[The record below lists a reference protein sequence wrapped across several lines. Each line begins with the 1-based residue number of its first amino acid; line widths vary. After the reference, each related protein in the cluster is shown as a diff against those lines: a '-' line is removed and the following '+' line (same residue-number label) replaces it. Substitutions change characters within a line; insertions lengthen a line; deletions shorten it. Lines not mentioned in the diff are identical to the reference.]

1 MQGRTRGALG
11 AALTMML
18 ALGVA
23 QAASAAS
30 WPMFGGG
37 PGRSSFALGEPSTG
51 ALPSSWTVTD
61 APNQGVLTTPLI
73 TRGARPLVVYGT
85 QQAGA
90 SNGRVHVRDLVTGL
104 AVGPA
109 NGTSVDESPGDG
121 DTMGGGNKAS
131 LSFVDTSAPGG
142 LPGQVFIVY
151 NDDNSQGSGND
162 VAIAQ
167 VDLATGQLV
176 NDVPVPDTPH
186 TNALSAPGP
195 NGTDV
200 SSAPL
205 LELDA
210 AGDGHLVFRTGQ
222 PLYGPADPLNPTAD
236 PPLVDRIERVHTV
249 PIRNARSRSAV
260 IDTAK
265 HRSTPNFYAT
275 SRTSPALVT
284 LADPADGGAP
294 STFVAMGT
302 SKPSGFQEVRTF
314 KLPTLEPGPS
324 TDPATDGLRGWM
336 QSIST
341 PSTASGLRAG
351 APGSGVAT
359 TPYLLVATGA
369 AGGTARTYKLVQ
381 QGSKLLVDASAE
393 FPGEASPA
401 LATDALAGPGAPA
414 EGRVVV
420 AASTNLYVLRVSDLG
435 LVAKLSPTDLQR
447 GCDAPCTPP
456 PPSQTGFRATSPVIA
471 GGRVYVAR
479 DDGTQLVLDRE
490 TAQPVPAGTFT
501 QAAGNAGSLFSRG
514 QPAAGAG
521 YVVFT
526 GNRGVFAYRAPSAA
540 VPPPLG
546 SPASGISPA
555 VLGSGPT
562 TGPVVAGR
570 PVVLPRAIAGLRR
583 SFRPRVSLQTRRTG
597 TRTRIVRLRVTAR
610 RGWRVSVRCR
620 GQGCPRSSIIR
631 QASSSNPLRIK
642 RLERTFRRTTTIEIW
657 ATRRGTVGTIV
668 RYALRPRQAPLRTE
682 SCLAAGART
691 ATRCAR

>member
-1 MQGRTRGALG
+1 MRGRTRGALG

-18 ALGVA
+18 ALSVA

-51 ALPSSWTVTD
+51 ALPSSWTITD

-90 SNGRVHVRDLVTGL
+90 SNGRVHIRDLVTGI
-104 AVGPA
+104 AVGPS
-109 NGTSVDESPGDG
+109 NGTSIDESPGDG
-121 DTMGGGNKAS
+121 DTMGGANRAS

-142 LPGQVFIVY
+142 VPGQAFIVY

-167 VDLATGQLV
+167 FDLATGELV

-186 TNALSAPGP
+186 TRPAQLSGP

-210 AGDGHLVFRTGQ
+210 AGNGHLVFRTGR
-222 PLYGPADPLNPTAD
+222 PIYGPDPLD
-236 PPLVDRIERVHTV
+236 PAAAGPIVDREERVHV
-249 PIRNARSRSAV
+249 IPVANARSRGAV
-260 IDTAK
+260 IDTAGA
-265 HRSTPNFYAT
+265 RATPNFYAT
-275 SRTSPALVT
+275 SRTSPTLVT
-284 LADPADGGAP
+284 LADPAAGGAP
-294 STFVAMGT
+294 ATFVAMGT
-302 SKPSGFQEVRTF
+302 SKASGFQEVRTF
-314 KLPTLEPGPS
+314 RVPTLEPGPG
-324 TDPATDGLRGWM
+324 TDPATDGLRGWL
-336 QSIST
+336 QSVST
-341 PSTASGLRAG
+341 PSTPTGLRAG
-351 APGSGVAT
+351 APGSGLAT

-369 AGGTARTYKLVQ
+369 AGGTARTYRLVQ
-381 QGSKLLVDASAE
+381 QGSRLVIDRSAE
-393 FPGEASPA
+393 LPGEASPA
-401 LATDALAGPGAPA
+401 LATDALAGSGAPPD
-414 EGRVVV
+414 GRVAV
-420 AASTNLYVLRVSDLG
+420 AADTNLYVLRASDLS
-435 LVAKLSPTDLQR
+435 LVSRLSQTDLQR

-456 PPSQTGFRATSPVIA
+456 PSSQTGFRATSPVIA

-479 DDGTQLVLDRE
+479 DDGTQLVLDRD

-501 QAAGNAGSLFSRG
+501 QAADNGGSLFGRG

-526 GNRGVFAYRAPSAA
+526 SNRGVFAYRTPTAA

-546 SPASGISPA
+546 SPASGIAPA

-562 TGPVVAGR
+562 TGPVIEGR
-570 PVVLPRAIAGLRR
+570 PVALPRAAAGLRR
-583 SFRPRVSLQTRRTG
+583 SFRPRISLQTRRTG
-597 TRTRIVRLRVTAR
+597 TDRK
-610 RGWRVSVRCR
+610 SV
-620 GQGCPRSSIIR
+620 
-631 QASSSNPLRIK
+631 
-642 RLERTFRRTTTIEIW
+642 
-657 ATRRGTVGTIV
+657 V
-668 RYALRPRQAPLRTE
+668 
-682 SCLAAGART
+682 
-691 ATRCAR
+691 

>member
-1 MQGRTRGALG
+1 MHGRTRGALG
-11 AALTMML
+11 AALTMTL

-85 QQAGA
+85 QQNGA
-90 SNGRVHVRDLVTGL
+90 SNGRVHIRDLVTGI
-104 AVGPA
+104 AVGPS
-109 NGTSVDESPGDG
+109 NGTSIDESPGDG

-131 LSFVDTSAPGG
+131 LSFADTSAPGG
-142 LPGQVFIVY
+142 APGQVFIVY

-167 VDLATGQLV
+167 FDLATGQLV

-186 TNALSAPGP
+186 TNGLPGP

-210 AGDGHLVFRTGQ
+210 AGNGHLVFRTGQ
-222 PLYGPADPLNPTAD
+222 PLYGPADPLDPTAD
-236 PPLVDRIERVHTV
+236 PPIVDRIERVHTV
-249 PIRNARSRSAV
+249 PVTNARSRSAL
-260 IDTAK
+260 IHTAS

-275 SRTSPALVT
+275 SRTSPTLVT
-284 LADPADGGAP
+284 LADGGAP
-294 STFVAMGT
+294 ATFVAMGT
-302 SKPSGFQEVRTF
+302 SKASGFQEVRTF
-314 KLPTLEPGPS
+314 KVPTLEPGPS
-324 TDPATDGLRGWM
+324 TDPATDPLRGWM
-336 QSIST
+336 QTVST
-341 PSTASGLRAG
+341 PSTPSGLRAG

-369 AGGTARTYKLVQ
+369 SGGTARTYKLVQ
-381 QGSKLLVDASAE
+381 QGSQLVIDGSAE

-401 LATDALAGPGAPA
+401 LATDALAGPGGPA
-414 EGRVVV
+414 EGRVAV
-420 AASTNLYVLRVSDLG
+420 AANTNLYVLRASDLG

-447 GCDAPCTPP
+447 GCDAPCAPP
-456 PPSQTGFRATSPVIA
+456 SPSQTGFRATSPVIA
-471 GGRVYVAR
+471 GGRIYVAR

-490 TAQPVPAGTFT
+490 TAQPVPAATFT
-501 QAAGNAGSLFSRG
+501 QAASNGGSLFSRG

-526 GNRGVFAYRAPSAA
+526 GNRGVFAYRTPSAP

-546 SPASGISPA
+546 SPASGIAPS
-555 VLGSGPT
+555 VLGTGPT
-562 TGPVVAGR
+562 TGPVIEGR
-570 PVVLPRAIAGLRR
+570 PVVLPRAVVGLRR
-583 SFRPRVSLQTRRTG
+583 SFRPRVTLQTRRTG
-597 TRTRIVRLRVTAR
+597 TRTRVVRLRVVAR

-620 GQGCPRSSIIR
+620 GRGCPSSSIIR
-631 QASSSNPLRIK
+631 QASSSNALRIK
-642 RLERTFRRTTTIEIW
+642 RMERTFRQTTTIEVRL
-657 ATRRGTVGTIV
+657 TRARTVGTIV

-682 SCLAAGART
+682 SCLASGART
-691 ATRCAR
+691 ASRCAQ